1 MHSHVRSSA
10 VVGVDGIIVS
20 VEVDV
25 SPGLPAFSIVG
36 MGDQAV
42 KESRDRVRA
51 ALANCSFKI
60 PAKKITVNLAPADM
74 KKEGSLF
81 DLPIALAILQAVG
94 IFGEISL
101 ESSVIVGELSLDG
114 RVRPVK
120 GALSMAF
127 SAKSAKCSQ
136 LILPLDNACEAAV
149 VDGLGVYG
157 FAHLLDVVS
166 FLTGNSEVS
175 PTAAE
180 SGHFDENYDVNF
192 SDVKGQEYAKRVIEI
207 AAAGSHNILMIGPP
221 GSGKSMLAKRLPT
234 ILPPMNMKE
243 AIESTKVYSVVG
255 NGTEKGLVLRRPFR
269 SPHHTISYAGLVGG
283 GHYPRPGEM
292 SLAHNGVLFLDEL
305 PEFQR
310 EVLEVLRQPMEDG
323 KVIIARAQGSV
334 EFPASFLLTAAMN
347 PCPCGYKSDQSRTC
361 VCTYKQIKRYL
372 SKISGPLMD
381 RIDLG
386 VWVPPVRLEELLE
399 PGASENSADIR
410 SRVLSARA
418 LQKMRFPGGG
428 CNAHIPPQE
437 INRICVLGSAEK
449 KLLREL
455 DSRFKLSSRGFHK
468 VLRVART
475 IADLAGAESIEK
487 EHLLE
492 TVQYRP
498 HFKG

>member
-1 MHSHVRSSA
+1 MHSHVFSSA
-10 VVGVDGIIVS
+10 VIGVDGVIVN

-25 SPGLPAFSIVG
+25 SPGLPSFSIVG

-42 KESRDRVRA
+42 KESKDRVRA
-51 ALANCSFKI
+51 ALANSGFKI
-60 PAKKITVNLAPADM
+60 PPKKITVNLAPADM

-81 DLPIALAILQAVG
+81 DLPIALAILQAAGVFEG
-94 IFGEISL
+94 VSL
-101 ESSVIVGELSLDG
+101 DSSVIVGELSLDG

-127 SAKSAKCSQ
+127 SAKNAKCMR
-136 LILPLDNACEAAV
+136 LILPLENASEAAV
-149 VDGLGVYG
+149 VDGVKVYG

-166 FLTGNSEVS
+166 FLTGDIAAS
-175 PTAAE
+175 PTAAG
-180 SGHFDENYDVNF
+180 SGHFDESYDVDF

-207 AAAGSHNILMIGPP
+207 AAAGSHNILMVGPP

-234 ILPPMNMKE
+234 ILPPMNIKE

-255 NGTEKGLVLRRPFR
+255 NGAGGGLVLRRPFR

-310 EVLEVLRQPMEDG
+310 DVLEVLRQPMEDG
-323 KVIIARAQGSV
+323 KVVIARAQSSV
-334 EFPASFLLTAAMN
+334 EFPASFLLAAAMN
-347 PCPCGYKSDQSRTC
+347 PCPCGHKSDQLRTC
-361 VCTYKQIKRYL
+361 VCTYKQVKRYL

-399 PGASENSADIR
+399 PGSSEASADIR
-410 SRVLSARA
+410 CRVLAARA
-418 LQKMRFPGGG
+418 LQKKRFPAGGS
-428 CNAHIPPQE
+428 NAHIPPQE
-437 INRICVLGSAEK
+437 INNICALGSAEK

-475 IADLAGAESIEK
+475 IADLSGAKSIEK